1 MSFIY
6 IILKCLLAP
15 YGNCSGLEYI
25 PETFHISTVLEDTL
39 ELHELLRHQ
48 ERIAVVTEQRSFYAG
63 KSF

>member
-1 MSFIY
+1 M
-6 IILKCLLAP
+6 LHVAP

-39 ELHELLRHQ
+39 ELHELLHHQ
-48 ERIAVVTEQRSFYAG
+48 ERIAVVTEQRSFYALPG